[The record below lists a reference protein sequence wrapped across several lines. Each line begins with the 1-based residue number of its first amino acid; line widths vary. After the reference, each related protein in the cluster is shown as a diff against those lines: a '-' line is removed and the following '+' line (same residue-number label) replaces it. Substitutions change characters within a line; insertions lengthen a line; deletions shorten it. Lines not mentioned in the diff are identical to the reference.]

1 MTVKEIF
8 KVEHTTSTE
17 KLVLLYLQHRGCG
30 KRHTE
35 IKHEEIIKSCNI
47 SQSSVN
53 RALKGLESKGLIDVL
68 YQRGYSLAKHIK
80 LINNDKEV

>member
-8 KVEHTTSTE
+8 KVDYTTSNE

-30 KRHTE
+30 KKHTE
-35 IKHEEIIKSCNI
+35 VKHEEIIKSCNI

-53 RALKGLESKGLIDVL
+53 RALKGLENKELIDVF
-68 YQRGYSLAKHIK
+68 YQRGHSQAKHIK
-80 LINNDKEV
+80 IIRTDKEV